1 MSKIKLIGFFSA
13 GVIALN
19 PVFQQPK
26 INIDLVTP
34 APTASP
40 TTTPIFM
47 KPNIN
52 KNIQLIGKNIN
63 KRVEVLNVKV
73 ISKDATSITV
83 DSEGTSIKVTYDANT
98 HFRRK
103 FWGKS
108 TFAETSIG
116 DSVDVI
122 GRWTN
127 EEKTQ
132 IKAVLIRNLSI
143 QKRYGV
149 YFGTVK
155 STNDTGFVITT
166 IRKGEETV
174 TVDPSTKLIDRTEEA
189 ITISDIDIGHRIR
202 VKGLWDA
209 INFTIKD
216 VKEIKDFNLP
226 EIPKPEGSTE

>member
-1 MSKIKLIGFFSA
+1 MKNKIIGLLSF
-13 GVIALN
+13 GIIALN
-19 PVFQQPK
+19 PVFQGPK
-26 INIDLVTP
+26 IDLDLATP
-34 APTASP
+34 APSVSP
-40 TTTPIFM
+40 SPAPLLLR
-47 KPNIN
+47 PNLN
-52 KNIQLIGKNIN
+52 KEIQLIKKYSN
-63 KRVEVLNVKV
+63 KRGEIFNVKV
-73 ISKDATSITV
+73 TAKDATSITI
-83 DSEGTSIKVTYDANT
+83 DNNGTAVKVTYEANT
-98 HFRRK
+98 HFRRR

-108 TFAETSIG
+108 SFVEISVG
-116 DSVDVI
+116 DNVDVV

-127 EEKTQ
+127 EERTQ

-149 YFGTVK
+149 FFGDVK
-155 STNDTGFVITT
+155 SITDTGFVITT

-174 TVDPSTKLIDRTEEA
+174 TIDPSTKLIDRTEEA

-202 VKGLWDA
+202 VKGLWNA